1 MAERKKVQKTKLK
14 QAPKK
19 APAPK
24 KQPAK
29 SAPKTAKPQSPK
41 KPRQQEEKIIMK
53 PEKQAVKKPRPI
65 KNTKP
70 IKQTVKPATTSRK
83 RATTQSQRKNTA
95 PKRRKSVNITLPS
108 AQELFSV
115 VLGNREEV
123 RRKRLITTAIT
134 LVVVLSVLIF
144 CLTSPTGPIE
154 RITNTFALVGG
165 GSYPADL
172 SGSETLFFK
181 NYNDKAFV
189 LSNSHLMG
197 FNSSGKEFINFQ
209 HNFSNPVLETSFERV
224 LIYNRESNG
233 FIVANNSNIIFE
245 ESLPSSIY
253 CGTIGKNGSMAFAT
267 STQSY
272 AAQLLVFNKSM
283 KQYYSWYL
291 ADGLITDIAL
301 SNDGDY
307 VALSVLKVKNGIFAS
322 EIYCLDTDEETPI
335 FVKEIKDESVIELEV
350 LSSGEFMYIS
360 NESTGLVDFDS
371 GEIILIGAKNQSPT
385 HFKSTGDGA
394 LAVYS
399 EAARSQVYLFGTDG
413 EAEIF
418 FDYNGII
425 EDITYYD
432 ETFFVL
438 SGNQISVLDS
448 LGKSINTITLNQKP
462 SFIVALDDGGV
473 LATDNLHI
481 NYCSVAEK

>member
-1 MAERKKVQKTKLK
+1 MAERKKVQKTKAK
-14 QAPKK
+14 QVPKK

-24 KQPAK
+24 RQPVK
-29 SAPKTAKPQSPK
+29 SAPKAAKPQRLK
-41 KPRQQEEKIIMK
+41 QPRQQDEKIIMK
-53 PEKQAVKKPRPI
+53 PENQAVKKPRPV
-65 KNTKP
+65 KNTKS
-70 IKQTVKPATTSRK
+70 VKPKTEKAPVAQRTKSTPPR
-83 RATTQSQRKNTA
+83 QRKAAAT
-95 PKRRKSVNITLPS
+95 KRRRSVNIALPT

-115 VLGNREEV
+115 VLGKRQEV

-154 RITNTFALVGG
+154 RITNAFALIGG

-172 SGSETLFFK
+172 SGGETLSLK
-181 NYNDKAFV
+181 SYNEKAFV
-189 LSNSHLMG
+189 LSNSHLTG
-197 FNSSGKEFINFQ
+197 YNSSGKEFINFQ
-209 HNFSNPVLETSFERV
+209 HNFSNPVLETSAERV

-245 ESLPSSIY
+245 ESLSNSIY
-253 CGTIGKNGSMAFAT
+253 CGAIGKNGSMAFVISA
-267 STQSY
+267 QSY
-272 AAQLLVFNKSM
+272 AAQVLVFNKSM

-301 SNDGDY
+301 SNDGDC

-322 EIYCLDTDEETPI
+322 EIYCLDTDEETPV

-371 GEIILIGAKNQSPT
+371 GEITLIGANNQSPT
-385 HFKSTGDGA
+385 YFKSTGDAA

-399 EAARSQVYLFGTDG
+399 EAARSQVYVFDNDG
-413 EAEIF
+413 DTEMF
-418 FDYNGII
+418 FEYNGII

-438 SGNQISVLDS
+438 SGNQISVLDN
-448 LGKSINTITLNQKP
+448 LGKQINAITLNQKP
-462 SFIVALDDGGV
+462 AFIAALDDGGV
-473 LATDNLHI
+473 IATDNLHI
-481 NYCSVAEK
+481 NYCPVA